1 MSDVARQVPAIT
13 SQRDTL
19 KPSPEVFVSLA
30 HIEANDNETNA
41 PPQQPEPRMFEMPAA
56 VWRAMIACYTI
67 FLLALLGAT
76 GGAHAAFAI
85 AISAVYVTMF
95 FGTARAMLRQSAPQ
109 PRCELERPGAALQTA
124 FGPAY
129 ARRGLCAGAHRSRC
143 RRSIW
148 HRDRFH
154 RCSCD
159 LTRTAG

>member
-1 MSDVARQVPAIT
+1 MSDVARKVPAIT

-56 VWRAMIACYTI
+56 VWRAMITCYTI

-109 PRCELERPGAALQTA
+109 PRCALERPGAALQTA
-124 FGPAY
+124 FGP
-129 ARRGLCAGAHRSRC
+129 
-143 RRSIW
+143 
-148 HRDRFH
+148 
-154 RCSCD
+154 
-159 LTRTAG
+159 LTRGEVYAQVLIVPAAVAAFGIAIASIGAVVI

>member
-41 PPQQPEPRMFEMPAA
+41 PPQQPEPRTFEMPAA

-85 AISAVYVTMF
+85 AISAVYVIMF

-109 PRCELERPGAALQTA
+109 PRCEFERPGAALQTA
-124 FGPAY
+124 FGP
-129 ARRGLCAGAHRSRC
+129 
-143 RRSIW
+143 
-148 HRDRFH
+148 
-154 RCSCD
+154 
-159 LTRTAG
+159 LTRGEVYAQVLIVPAAVAAFGIAIASIGAVVI

>member
-1 MSDVARQVPAIT
+1 MSDVARQAPAIT
-13 SQRDTL
+13 LQRDTL

-41 PPQQPEPRMFEMPAA
+41 PPQQPEPRMFEMPAE

-109 PRCELERPGAALQTA
+109 PRCELKRPGAALQTA
-124 FGPAY
+124 FGP
-129 ARRGLCAGAHRSRC
+129 
-143 RRSIW
+143 
-148 HRDRFH
+148 
-154 RCSCD
+154 
-159 LTRTAG
+159 LTRGEVYAQVLIVPAAVVAFGIAIASIGAVVI